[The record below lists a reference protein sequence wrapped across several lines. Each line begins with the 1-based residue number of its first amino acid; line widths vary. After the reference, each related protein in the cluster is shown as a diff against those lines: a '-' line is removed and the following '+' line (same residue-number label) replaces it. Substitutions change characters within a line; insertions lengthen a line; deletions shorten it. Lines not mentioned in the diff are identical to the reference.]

1 MPGITVCEIW
11 HSTYNII
18 FHSITQ
24 HSTWFL
30 THWKVILVDD
40 DNFYDD
46 WIVTKVKEQQNMRFC
61 RCVRSEAVLS
71 TSSVNQERR
80 WTVKHSIM
88 LCVFKVILDEDDFI
102 WWLKPHI
109 NDQVPIL
116 NSDACYVISIMAQLS
131 SDEQTN
137 AVYGLLLWLSCPT
150 KMIEEVNWLVLW
162 V

>member
-11 HSTYNII
+11 HII

-30 THWKVILVDD
+30 TYWKVILVDD
-40 DNFYDD
+40 DNFYDN
-46 WIVTKVKEQQNMRFC
+46 WMITKVKEQQNMRFC
-61 RCVRSEAVLS
+61 RCVGLEAVLS

-88 LCVFKVILDEDDFI
+88 LCVFKVILDEDDDFM

-109 NDQVPIL
+109 NEQVPIIL
-116 NSDACYVISIMAQLS
+116 NSDACYVISIMARFS

-137 AVYGLLLWLSCPT
+137 TVYGLLLWVFCPT
-150 KMIEEVNWLVLW
+150 EMIEEVNWLVLS